1 MCNRIS
7 QNNIKQELFEI
18 KSENRRFLIQC
29 YRSSADAVN
38 KNMLMA

>member
-18 KSENRRFLIQC
+18 KSKNRFLIQY
-29 YRSSADAVN
+29 YRSTADAVN

>member
-1 MCNRIS
+1 MYNRIN

-18 KSENRRFLIQC
+18 KSENRFLIQY
-29 YRSSADAVN
+29 YRSTADSIN

>member
-1 MCNRIS
+1 MYNRIN

-18 KSENRRFLIQC
+18 KSKNRRFLIQY
-29 YRSSADAVN
+29 YRSTADSIN